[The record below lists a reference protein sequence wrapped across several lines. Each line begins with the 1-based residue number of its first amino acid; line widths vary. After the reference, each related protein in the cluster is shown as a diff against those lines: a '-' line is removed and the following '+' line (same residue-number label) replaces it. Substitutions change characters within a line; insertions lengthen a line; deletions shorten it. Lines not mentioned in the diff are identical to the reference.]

1 MSVHFSFFIF
11 KINHFSENQRIIFY
25 YLILHDLLIYCYCI
39 SIFLTV
45 SLFSFVS
52 WKRLINANKNTN
64 ASKAGNAVFE
74 SINLYIYLFFRN
86 KRFISNNFVCASKVR
101 VLSFTEL
108 LDGGGAIRNGKREWK
123 GKKTEKKGL

>member
-1 MSVHFSFFIF
+1 MYLYFS
-11 KINHFSENQRIIFY
+11 
-25 YLILHDLLIYCYCI
+25 YCI
-39 SIFLTV
+39 TLQFCILKETYP
-45 SLFSFVS
+45 
-52 WKRLINANKNTN
+52 TN